1 MDTRR
6 GNGRPVGEL
15 LRQWRTRRRL
25 SQLDLANL
33 AEVSTRHLSFVETGR
48 AAPSREMILHLTE
61 HLEVPLRE
69 RNRLLLAAGYAPV
82 YRESTMD
89 DPGMAA
95 VRQTLRQV
103 MVAHEPFPAAV
114 ADRHWNLVDANAAA
128 AVFLAGVAPSLLR
141 PPVNVMRL
149 SLHPQGLAAR
159 IVNLGQWRSHQLSR
173 LRRQVEFTGDD
184 ELAALYREM
193 LACPGPE
200 PSDVDIGPTDVVLP
214 LRVRH
219 EGQVLTFLSLVA
231 TFGAPLDVGVAELV
245 IESFFPADR
254 ATTQFLQAQASRPE
268 QAAPPLP

>member
-6 GNGRPVGEL
+6 DARPVGEL

-48 AAPSREMILHLTE
+48 AAPSREMVLHLTE

-89 DPGMAA
+89 APAMEA

-114 ADRHWNLVDANAAA
+114 ADRHWNLVDANTAA
-128 AVFLAGVAPSLLR
+128 AVFLDEVSPRLLR
-141 PPVNVMRL
+141 PPVNVMRV
-149 SLHPQGLAAR
+149 SLHPDGMAPR
-159 IVNLGQWRSHQLSR
+159 IANFGQWRSHQLGR

-184 ELAALYREM
+184 ELADLYREV
-193 LACPGPE
+193 LDYPGPP
-200 PSDVDIGPTDVVLP
+200 PSDVDIGPADVVLP
-214 LRVRH
+214 LRLHHQGR
-219 EGQVLTFLSLVA
+219 VLTFLSLVA

-245 IESFFPADR
+245 IESFFPGDP
-254 ATTQFLQAQASRPE
+254 ATTRFLEE
-268 QAAPPLP
+268 QRSP

>member
-48 AAPSREMILHLTE
+48 AAPSREMLLHLTE

-89 DPGMAA
+89 EPAMEA

-128 AVFLAGVAPSLLR
+128 AVFLDGIDPRLLR
-141 PPVNVMRL
+141 PPVNVMRV
-149 SLHPQGLAAR
+149 SLHPHGMAPRILNLA
-159 IVNLGQWRSHQLSR
+159 QWRSHQLTR

-184 ELAALYREM
+184 ALAGLYRE
-193 LACPGPE
+193 LVAYPGPE
-200 PSDVDIGPTDVVLP
+200 PSDMDIGPTDVVLP
-214 LRVRH
+214 LRLRH
-219 EGQVLTFLSLVA
+219 DGQVLTFLSLVA

-245 IESFFPADR
+245 IESFFPGDP
-254 ATTQFLQAQASRPE
+254 ATTRFLQE
-268 QAAPPLP
+268 QRAP